1 MKEIEK
7 KTNSR
12 LKQLK
17 AQGIKARKKS
27 ISIIE
32 IEHKG
37 TTVLYYPRKEWF
49 TGSRVIDGRGFD
61 NLVSQLKEKPKTKQ
75 PTFGDVVG
83 EYWIVDR
90 GLFMSLGKVNTP
102 IMQSSNHAELKAK
115 LEQIPNGVLTLT
127 KYIVNP
133 DGTYKVYFQ
142 QIKRTV

>member
-1 MKEIEK
+1 
-7 KTNSR
+7 
-12 LKQLK
+12 LKQLNS
-17 AQGIKARKKS
+17 QGIKAKKKS

-49 TGSRVIDGRGFD
+49 TGSRVVDGRGFD
-61 NLVSQLKEKPKTKQ
+61 NLLSQLRSPKIPKQ

-102 IMQSSNHAELKAK
+102 IMQSSNHAELKFK
-115 LEQIPNGVLTLT
+115 LAQIPNGVLTLT